1 VSGRRRDRATPFPPR
16 RASAIYARPR
26 VSSRSRAPRSRVT
39 RFFSLDEDL
48 PPTTHRAP
56 RSRCVFSPHLSA
68 GATTT

>member
-1 VSGRRRDRATPFPPR
+1 VSGRSRDPFPSAARLRDIRATSR
-16 RASAIYARPR
+16 LVQIARTPLE
-26 VSSRSRAPRSRVT
+26 SDT
-39 RFFSLDEDL
+39 FFSLDEDL